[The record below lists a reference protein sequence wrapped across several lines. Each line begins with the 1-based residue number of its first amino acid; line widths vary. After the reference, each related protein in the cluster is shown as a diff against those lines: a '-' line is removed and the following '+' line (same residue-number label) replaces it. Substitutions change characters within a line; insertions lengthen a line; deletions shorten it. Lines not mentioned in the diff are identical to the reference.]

1 MANHV
6 RLFDPERLQ
15 EPQTVGSLFA
25 DAQRPIGVG
34 TAHESA
40 AVVADQLITVGQ
52 RRLAEQW
59 PERVRDGGSVDE
71 EDWLANPYNAGLQH
85 DAIHM
90 YSLKRAAF
98 LCV

>member
-1 MANHV
+1 
-6 RLFDPERLQ
+6 
-15 EPQTVGSLFA
+15 
-25 DAQRPIGVG
+25 VG

-71 EDWLANPYNAGLQH
+71 EDGSPTPTT
-85 DAIHM
+85 
-90 YSLKRAAF
+90 RASNTTPSI
-98 LCV
+98 CTR